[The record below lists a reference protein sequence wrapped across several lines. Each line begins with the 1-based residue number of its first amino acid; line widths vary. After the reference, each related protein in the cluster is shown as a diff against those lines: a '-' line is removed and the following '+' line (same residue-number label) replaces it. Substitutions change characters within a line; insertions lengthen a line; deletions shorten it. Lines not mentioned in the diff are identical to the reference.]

1 MRITFAVIM
10 LLFSSKS
17 TLGIET
23 SLDLVGFT
31 ISAAASSAALA
42 NQVSIEPIDTEELP
56 LEKEMVK
63 TFEPDLEGRTLEGN
77 ICTPISRKS

>member
-23 SLDLVGFT
+23 SLDLASFT

-56 LEKEMVK
+56 LEKEMV
-63 TFEPDLEGRTLEGN
+63 
-77 ICTPISRKS
+77 